1 MVSSVLACYFC
12 FCFFFKQKT
21 AYEMRISDW
30 SSDVCSSDLITISL
44 YLYYSIWHVNASKG
58 SAAHGPPAISHESR
72 RRADT
77 AQAAGALRARR
88 PHGHR
93 PRAHSRAEPAA
104 AVASPEAARRGRPAR
119 PQSRGELGLLPAG
132 PPWRSEERRVGKGW
146 VR

>member
-1 MVSSVLACYFC
+1 M
-12 FCFFFKQKT
+12 
-21 AYEMRISDW
+21 D
-30 SSDVCSSDLITISL
+30 ITIAL
-44 YLYYSIWHVNASKG
+44 YIYYSIWHVNASKG

-104 AVASPEAARRGRPAR
+104 AVASPEAARRGR
-119 PQSRGELGLLPAG
+119 
-132 PPWRSEERRVGKGW
+132 RSEEHTSELQSLMRISYAVFCCKKKNHE
-146 VR
+146 VNILL